1 MANRTW
7 TQIEDEARTKI
18 ITPLPTNR
26 IITKLSLTYK
36 QFKKLVNLGVLVF
49 VYNKSQY
56 RGGKPPKRFVAIKEA
71 KLRISE
77 EK

>member
-7 TQIEDEARTKI
+7 AQIETEARTKI

-36 QFKKLVNLGVLVF
+36 QFKKLVESGVLLF
-49 VYNKSQY
+49 VDNKSQG
-56 RGGKPPKRFVAIKEA
+56 RGGNPPKRFIAIKEA
-71 KLRISE
+71 KLRINDQ
-77 EK
+77 K